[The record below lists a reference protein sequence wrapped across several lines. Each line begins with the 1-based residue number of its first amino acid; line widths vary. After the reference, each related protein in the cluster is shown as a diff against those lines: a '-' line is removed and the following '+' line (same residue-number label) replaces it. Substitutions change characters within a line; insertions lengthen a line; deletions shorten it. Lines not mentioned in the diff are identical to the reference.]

1 MKLINSYQQVQN
13 LELVWVTWDK
23 YLPVIGSSVI
33 SFDFLPVIVS
43 PFKLVGSF
51 SLYIILPKIDC
62 TGQQNETLETGFSV
76 SYLG

>member
-13 LELVWVTWDK
+13 LELVWVTWDN
-23 YLPVIGSSVI
+23 YLPI
-33 SFDFLPVIVS
+33 IVS

-51 SLYIILPKIDC
+51 SLYRILPKIDC